1 MGNALEKA
9 LNPICMDWKMVIKV
23 CASLRI
29 TWCVA
34 SSVSF
39 IFSLL
44 AGKHWMNIQLGYFA
58 VSLQKPVPR
67 PWILLG
73 ISLVLNLF
81 LSHLCLLHL
90 HVFIPVIFFSGIVAG
105 GGRIDKPIL
114 KAGRAYHKYKAKRNC
129 WPRVRGVAMNVSLLA
144 LRVFNFLQFRKDS
157 FDMGRSLA
165 CVWKESVTDYP
176 VIAQLIRV
184 VSSTSWLLHCMKNEA
199 VKFFCSLA
207 SVYCC

>member
-9 LNPICMDWKMVIKV
+9 LNPICMDWKIVIKV

-34 SSVSF
+34 SSVSC

-44 AGKHWMNIQLGYFA
+44 AGKHWMNIRLGYFA

-90 HVFIPVIFFSGIVAG
+90 RVIIPVIFFQELLLAEVVLTSPSWRPAV
-105 GGRIDKPIL
+105 PITNTRRRET
-114 KAGRAYHKYKAKRNC
+114 AGRVSVV
-129 WPRVRGVAMNVSLLA
+129 WPWMWVYLHLEFS
-144 LRVFNFLQFRKDS
+144 LQF
-157 FDMGRSLA
+157 FT
-165 CVWKESVTDYP
+165 V
-176 VIAQLIRV
+176 
-184 VSSTSWLLHCMKNEA
+184 
-199 VKFFCSLA
+199 
-207 SVYCC
+207 